1 MNDEL
6 QKKVAEAIRNP
17 QNIGEM
23 PDADSVGTV
32 GNSECG
38 EMLRMWVKYKEQDGE
53 KVIDKASF
61 QSFGCETA
69 IAVASLATELIQG
82 KTADEAMELKPEEL
96 SGELGPLPPMKIH
109 CAELVQGALRSALSP
124 DDQALGQ
131 AEEPAAQPGSALSPT
146 LQDSLNE
153 GQAQSGGGLK
163 INFLDEEDAR
173 NNT

>member
-6 QKKVAEAIRNP
+6 QKKVAEAIRDPKNV
-17 QNIGEM
+17 GEM
-23 PDADSVGTV
+23 ADADSVGTV

-38 EMLRMWVKYKEQDGE
+38 EMLRLWVKYKEQDGQ

-69 IAVASLATELIQG
+69 IAVASLATELIRG
-82 KTADEAMELKPEEL
+82 KTADEALEMKPEEL

-109 CAELVQGALRSALSP
+109 CAELVQGALRDALSP
-124 DDQALGQ
+124 DDQELDQ
-131 AEEPAAQPGSALSPT
+131 AESPAKPAELSPT

-153 GQAQSGGGLK
+153 GQAKSGG
-163 INFLDEEDAR
+163 INIQFLDE
-173 NNT
+173 